1 MRFAQLFNE
10 EHLGSYDYSEAFKL
24 ASQSL
29 IKGGWEVWLQVE
41 WAKHLDAKAGMSIFN
56 IQREENYPNSREKC
70 DFLIW
75 YTYRD
80 ASKLNHDVTYVEL
93 KCTNMFNKTI
103 ADAQTDALNRFA
115 SDIGKVADKTDPAL
129 CILVYY
135 GDIGAAQGYFSNRP
149 LSEIHVLEYVQKGPK
164 GTMVSRGNLAAP
176 KIKNQTNMFILGYE
190 P

>member
-41 WAKHLDAKAGMSIFN
+41 WAKHLATRAGMSICN

-75 YTYRD
+75 YTYGATLEHD
-80 ASKLNHDVTYVEL
+80 ATYVEL
-93 KCTNMFNKTI
+93 KCTNMFNKKTI
-103 ADAQTDALNRFA
+103 AEAQTDALNRFA
-115 SDIGKVADKTDPAL
+115 SDIEKVADKTDPAL

-135 GDIGAAQGYFSNRP
+135 GDIGAAQGYFSDRP

-176 KIKNQTNMFILGYE
+176 KINNQTNMFILGYE